1 MPPPPT
7 PGPDLFRPWDTRSSA
22 PALPVQCPPCTC
34 WPTEEDGT
42 RSRWLLGPIALL
54 AGILWLANRRAARL
68 EAQDAADRADD
79 PEAGADA

>member
-7 PGPDLFRPWDTRSSA
+7 PGPDLFQPSDPVECTGVARTVPAMHVLAHGGGWDEM
-22 PALPVQCPPCTC
+22 ALV
-34 WPTEEDGT
+34 
-42 RSRWLLGPIALL
+42 LGPIALL

-68 EAQDAADRADD
+68 EEQDAADRAAD